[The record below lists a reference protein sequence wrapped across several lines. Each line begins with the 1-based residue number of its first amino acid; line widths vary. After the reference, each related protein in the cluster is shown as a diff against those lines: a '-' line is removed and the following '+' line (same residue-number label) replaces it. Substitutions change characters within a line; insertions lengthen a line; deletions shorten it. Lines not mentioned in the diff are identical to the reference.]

1 MFKCSGWLWSD
12 GASSSRVREPEIRS
26 SRMTRL
32 HVAQASDYLSVP
44 DPLSCEHF
52 KCIFCVVIKK
62 NLNSEVR
69 EYNFE
74 KSYLRFSSKNRNF
87 DTTWTGLLE
96 WLAEKAY
103 FLYFLI
109 VSVFRMRYCFKTM
122 FGFVP
127 SFYSCKFPVSFF
139 PAERVYW
146 MQYFFRVIKR
156 WASGQDFA
164 KNRALIQ

>member
-52 KCIFCVVIKK
+52 KCNFCVVIKK

-74 KSYLRFSSKNRNF
+74 KSYLRLCSKNRNF

-139 PAERVYW
+139 QPNAYIECNI
-146 MQYFFRVIKR
+146 FFV
-156 WASGQDFA
+156 
-164 KNRALIQ
+164 